1 MLQHA
6 GQGSE
11 SCYSHV
17 ADADGWIILQQ
28 LRREVAG
35 CCIVRHAV
43 LLRRC
48 VCMRALDGLVLM
60 LLLVEALSRLAVALV
75 RASQQKL
82 LLLQWWMRGM
92 GSSSSICWFSD
103 DV

>member
-1 MLQHA
+1 
-6 GQGSE
+6 
-11 SCYSHV
+11 
-17 ADADGWIILQQ
+17 
-28 LRREVAG
+28 
-35 CCIVRHAV
+35 
-43 LLRRC
+43 
-48 VCMRALDGLVLM
+48 MRALDGLVLM